1 MTEEHQDKP
10 LQLDLATEIPMPGEA
25 GWRFAQ
31 ASLQAVDV
39 ADQLTALLNAEE
51 IAACLDLLP
60 LVRRTEIFDYLPDGT
75 QEEVAAVSD
84 LESLMEL
91 LEELPADSAADL
103 FNLLTSD
110 QQADLLRDLPARN
123 RATLQ
128 HLSQYPVATAGALMT
143 SEISLLPRGINV
155 QRALEI
161 LRRTAAGSETI
172 YHTYIVDPRHRLV
185 GVVSL
190 RDLILAPPL
199 ASLDQ
204 LMTEELVTIMPD
216 QHQEEALRLIS
227 HYDLLALP
235 VVDENQRLLGII
247 TYDDAMDVAEE
258 EATEDI
264 HRGASIV
271 PLEDGLLRTSLFN
284 LFRSRVVWLI
294 LLIFANLVSGVG
306 IAFFEDTISAKVA
319 LVFFL
324 PLLIGSGG
332 NAGSQASTLMVRG
345 LAVGDVG
352 LGDWA
357 RLLGRELLVAGAL
370 GLTMAIA
377 VSPIGIF
384 RGGLDI
390 ALVVGLSMVAI
401 VLFGSLLGMSLPFLL
416 HRLKWDPATA
426 STPLVTTLADAGGV
440 VTYFALATW
449 ILGLH

>member
-1 MTEEHQDKP
+1 MTEPNETKP
-10 LQLDLATEIPMPGEA
+10 LELNLASELPLPSDVS
-25 GWRFAQ
+25 WRFAQ
-31 ASLQAVDV
+31 ANLQPVDV
-39 ADQLTALLNAEE
+39 ADQLTALLTAEE

-60 LVRRTEIFDYLPDGT
+60 LLRRTEIFDYLPEGI
-75 QEEVAAVSD
+75 QEEVAAVFSLD
-84 LESLMEL
+84 SLMEL
-91 LEELPADSAADL
+91 LEELPSDSAADL
-103 FNLLTSD
+103 FNLLTPD

-123 RATLQ
+123 RATLE
-128 HLSQYPVATAGALMT
+128 HLSRYPVGTAGALMT
-143 SEISLLPRGINV
+143 SEISLLPTGITV

-190 RDLILAPPL
+190 RELILAPPK
-199 ASLDQ
+199 ASLDK
-204 LMTEELVTIMPD
+204 LMTEELVTILPA
-216 QHQEEALRLIS
+216 QHQQEAARLVS
-227 HYDLLALP
+227 RYDLLALP
-235 VVDENQRLLGII
+235 VVDESQRLLGII
-247 TYDDAMDVAEE
+247 TYDDAMDVVEE
-258 EATEDI
+258 EDTEDI
-264 HRGASIV
+264 HLSASV
-271 PLEDGLLRTSLFN
+271 APLEEGLLRTSLVN
-284 LFRSRVVWLI
+284 LYRSRVMWLI

-306 IAFFEDTISAKVA
+306 ITFFEDTISAKVA

-332 NAGSQASTLMVRG
+332 NAGAQASTLMVRG

-352 LGDWA
+352 LGDWT

-377 VSPIGIF
+377 VSPIGMF
-384 RGGLDI
+384 RGGTDI
-390 ALVVGLSMVAI
+390 ALVVGLSMVVI

-449 ILGLH
+449 LLGLH

>member
-1 MTEEHQDKP
+1 MTEPNETKSLELNLASELP
-10 LQLDLATEIPMPGEA
+10 LPSDVS
-25 GWRFAQ
+25 WRFAQ
-31 ASLQAVDV
+31 ANLQPVDV
-39 ADQLTALLNAEE
+39 ADQLTALLTAEE

-60 LVRRTEIFDYLPDGT
+60 LVRRTEIFDYLPEGI
-75 QEEVAAVSD
+75 QEEVAAVFSLD
-84 LESLMEL
+84 SLMEL
-91 LEELPADSAADL
+91 LEELPSDSAADL
-103 FNLLTSD
+103 FNLLTPD

-123 RATLQ
+123 RATLE
-128 HLSQYPVATAGALMT
+128 HLSRYPVGTAGALMT
-143 SEISLLPRGINV
+143 SEISLLPTGITV

-190 RDLILAPPL
+190 RELILAPPK
-199 ASLDQ
+199 ASLDK
-204 LMTEELVTIMPD
+204 LMTEELVTILPD
-216 QHQEEALRLIS
+216 QHQQEAARLVS
-227 HYDLLALP
+227 RYDLLALP
-235 VVDENQRLLGII
+235 VVDESQRLLGII
-247 TYDDAMDVAEE
+247 TYDDAMDVVEE
-258 EATEDI
+258 EDTEDI
-264 HRGASIV
+264 HLSASV
-271 PLEDGLLRTSLFN
+271 APLEEGLLRTSLVN
-284 LFRSRVVWLI
+284 LYRSRVMWLI

-306 IAFFEDTISAKVA
+306 ITFFEDTISAKVA

-332 NAGSQASTLMVRG
+332 NAGAQASTLMVRG

-352 LGDWA
+352 LGDWT

-377 VSPIGIF
+377 VSPIGMF
-384 RGGLDI
+384 RGGTDI
-390 ALVVGLSMVAI
+390 ALVVGLSMVVI

-449 ILGLH
+449 LLGLH

>member
-1 MTEEHQDKP
+1 MSEPNETKP
-10 LQLDLATEIPMPGEA
+10 LELNLASELPLPSDVS
-25 GWRFAQ
+25 WRFAQ
-31 ASLQAVDV
+31 ANLQPVDV
-39 ADQLTALLNAEE
+39 ADQLTALLTAEE

-60 LVRRTEIFDYLPDGT
+60 LLRRTEIFDYLPEGI
-75 QEEVAAVSD
+75 QEEVAAVFSLD
-84 LESLMEL
+84 SLMEL
-91 LEELPADSAADL
+91 LEELPSDSAADL
-103 FNLLTSD
+103 FNLLTPD

-123 RATLQ
+123 RATLE
-128 HLSQYPVATAGALMT
+128 HLSRYPVGTAGALMT
-143 SEISLLPRGINV
+143 SEISLLPTGITV

-190 RDLILAPPL
+190 RELILAPPK
-199 ASLDQ
+199 ASLDK
-204 LMTEELVTIMPD
+204 LMTEELVTILPD
-216 QHQEEALRLIS
+216 QHQQEAARLVS
-227 HYDLLALP
+227 RYDLLALP
-235 VVDENQRLLGII
+235 VVDESQRLLGII
-247 TYDDAMDVAEE
+247 TYDDAMDVVEE
-258 EATEDI
+258 EDTEDI
-264 HRGASIV
+264 HLSASV
-271 PLEDGLLRTSLFN
+271 APLEEGLLRTSLVN
-284 LFRSRVVWLI
+284 LYRSRVMWLI

-306 IAFFEDTISAKVA
+306 ITFFEDTISAKVA

-332 NAGSQASTLMVRG
+332 NAGAQASTLMVRG

-352 LGDWA
+352 LGDWT

-377 VSPIGIF
+377 VSPIGMF
-384 RGGLDI
+384 RGGTDI
-390 ALVVGLSMVAI
+390 ALVVGLSMVVI

-449 ILGLH
+449 LLGLH

>member
-1 MTEEHQDKP
+1 MTEEHQGKP
-10 LQLDLATEIPMPGEA
+10 VDSNLTLEELVPGKDN
-25 GWRFAQ
+25 WRHAQ
-31 ASLQAVDV
+31 ASFQSVDV
-39 ADQLTALLNAEE
+39 AEQLTTLLSAEE
-51 IAACLDLLP
+51 ITACLDLLP
-60 LVRRTEIFDYLPDGT
+60 LARRTDVFDYLPEGI
-75 QEEVAAVSD
+75 QEEVATVCS

-91 LEELPADSAADL
+91 LEELPSDSAADL
-103 FNLLTSD
+103 FKLLSTE

-123 RATLQ
+123 RATLE
-128 HLSQYPVATAGALMT
+128 HLSRYSEGTAGALMT
-143 SEISLLPRGINV
+143 SEISLLPTGINV
-155 QRALEI
+155 ERALEI

-190 RDLILAPPL
+190 RELILAPPK

-204 LMTEELVTIMPD
+204 LMTEELVTILPD
-216 QHQEEALRLIS
+216 QHQQEAARLIS
-227 HYDLLALP
+227 RYDLLALP

-247 TYDDAMDVAEE
+247 TYDDAMDVTEE
-258 EATEDI
+258 EDTEDM
-264 HRGASIV
+264 HRGASIM
-271 PLEDGLLRTSLFN
+271 PLEEGLLRTSLFN
-284 LFRSRVVWLI
+284 LYRSRVVWLI

-306 IAFFEDTISAKVA
+306 IAFFEDIISAKVA

-332 NAGSQASTLMVRG
+332 NAGAQASTLMVRG

-352 LGDWA
+352 LGDWT

-370 GLTMAIA
+370 GLTMAVA
-377 VSPIGIF
+377 VSPIGMF

-390 ALVVGLSMVAI
+390 AFVVGISMIVI

-449 ILGLH
+449 MLGLN

>member
-1 MTEEHQDKP
+1 MTEPNETKP
-10 LQLDLATEIPMPGEA
+10 LELNLASELPLPSDVS
-25 GWRFAQ
+25 WRFAQ
-31 ASLQAVDV
+31 ANLQPVDV
-39 ADQLTALLNAEE
+39 ADQLTALLTAEE

-60 LVRRTEIFDYLPDGT
+60 LVRRTEIFDYLPDGI
-75 QEEVAAVSD
+75 QEEVAAVFSLD
-84 LESLMEL
+84 SLMEL
-91 LEELPADSAADL
+91 LEELPSDSAADL

-110 QQADLLRDLPARN
+110 QQADLLKDLPARN
-123 RATLQ
+123 RAILQ
-128 HLSQYPVATAGALMT
+128 HLSSYPVGTAGALMT
-143 SEISLLPRGINV
+143 SEISLLPTGITV

-190 RDLILAPPL
+190 RELILAPPK
-199 ASLDQ
+199 ASLDK
-204 LMTEELVTIMPD
+204 LMTEELVTILPD
-216 QHQEEALRLIS
+216 QHQQEAARLVS
-227 HYDLLALP
+227 RYDLLALP
-235 VVDENQRLLGII
+235 VVDESQRLLGII
-247 TYDDAMDVAEE
+247 TYDDAMDVVEE
-258 EATEDI
+258 EDTEDI
-264 HRGASIV
+264 HLSASV
-271 PLEDGLLRTSLFN
+271 APLEEGLLRTSLFN
-284 LFRSRVVWLI
+284 LYRSRVMWLI

-332 NAGSQASTLMVRG
+332 NAGAQASTLMVRG

-352 LGDWA
+352 LGDWT

-377 VSPIGIF
+377 VSPIGMF
-384 RGGLDI
+384 RGGIDI
-390 ALVVGLSMVAI
+390 ALVVGLSMVII

-449 ILGLH
+449 LLGLG